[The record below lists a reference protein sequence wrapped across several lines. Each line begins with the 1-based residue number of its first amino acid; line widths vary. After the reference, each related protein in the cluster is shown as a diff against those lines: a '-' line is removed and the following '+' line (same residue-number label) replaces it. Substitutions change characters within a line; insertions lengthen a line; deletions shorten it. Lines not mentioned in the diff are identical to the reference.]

1 MSCSSLATVLCVL
14 RLSCVSQKTQTN
26 RKEDEQVEN
35 SLRQPCD
42 LVSRTEVLRCCSQH
56 REAAVRNQ
64 KICRRRKVHGCRK
77 ADVKGIQ
84 GRTHRI
90 LVSSQKNHLYDQ
102 IQLTSKTP
110 LHSVLF
116 QVSAITNFNI
126 FSSTILLSDACMCQR
141 QWPSNDRSDASII

>member
-1 MSCSSLATVLCVL
+1 MSGWRTITSVVRTPCVSCSSLATVLCAL

-26 RKEDEQVEN
+26 RKENEQVEN

-42 LVSRTEVLRCCSQH
+42 LVFRTEVLRCCSQH

-84 GRTHRI
+84 GRNIEYWFPHRRI
-90 LVSSQKNHLYDQ
+90 IYMIKYSS
-102 IQLTSKTP
+102 P
-110 LHSVLF
+110 LKHHCTLF
-116 QVSAITNFNI
+116 YSRC
-126 FSSTILLSDACMCQR
+126 LL
-141 QWPSNDRSDASII
+141 